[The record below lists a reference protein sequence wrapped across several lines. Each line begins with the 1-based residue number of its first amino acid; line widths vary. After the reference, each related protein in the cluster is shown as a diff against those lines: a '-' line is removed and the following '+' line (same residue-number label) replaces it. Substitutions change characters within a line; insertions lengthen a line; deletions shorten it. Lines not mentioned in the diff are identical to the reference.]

1 MMQAEDIVMMREL
14 STFKELK
21 EQNRN
26 LKKKNHDK
34 STNKTDR
41 SRILLIAGKGWD
53 LSQ

>member
-1 MMQAEDIVMMREL
+1 MMQAEGIVMMREL

-26 LKKKNHDK
+26 FKKTHDK
-34 STNKTDR
+34 SINQTDR